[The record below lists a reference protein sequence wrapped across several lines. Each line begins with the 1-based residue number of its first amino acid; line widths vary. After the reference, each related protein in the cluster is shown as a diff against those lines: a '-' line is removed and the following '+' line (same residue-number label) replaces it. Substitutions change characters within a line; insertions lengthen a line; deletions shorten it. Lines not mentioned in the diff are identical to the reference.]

1 MMRKMGLKRP
11 SKLQLGPKKV
21 SPPSV
26 PGERRAS
33 AVYSEGGGSNPGQ
46 PGFNVSFDSC
56 ASEPVVQLQQ
66 LQLQEMERDD
76 CSEASCGQGS
86 GSSGYSSGQQRGGP
100 GCHAPVVLRHTPAS
114 SVSSPV
120 EAGPGYSRTS
130 LSSLD
135 SGWASAQQPVMM
147 SSFSSLASSPPP
159 PPPPALSTF
168 SRRLSTL
175 SSSSVASAHG
185 PPAPVPQRTSSIR
198 GPGCSAASL
207 RGSQESVSSSV
218 CRSSVSGSDL
228 YHPHVSAA
236 SAASSGAGRRYSSSS
251 SLSSSRAGEE
261 AICSLDIRQLLAQG
275 GWVMYHQ
282 TAFIWS
288 A

>member
-1 MMRKMGLKRP
+1 MRKMGLKRP

-21 SPPSV
+21 TPPSV
-26 PGERRAS
+26 PGERRVS

-46 PGFNVSFDSC
+46 QGFNVSFDSC
-56 ASEPVVQLQQ
+56 ASEPVVQLQ
-66 LQLQEMERDD
+66 LQEVERDD
-76 CSEASCGQGS
+76 CSEGSLGQGS

-168 SRRLSTL
+168 SRRLSTYCNARVC
-175 SSSSVASAHG
+175 SSLFPATWNVTSDKEPLFYSSTNSTVFL
-185 PPAPVPQRTSSIR
+185 TSS
-198 GPGCSAASL
+198 PPPPYDPENL
-207 RGSQESVSSSV
+207 Q
-218 CRSSVSGSDL
+218 
-228 YHPHVSAA
+228 P
-236 SAASSGAGRRYSSSS
+236 
-251 SLSSSRAGEE
+251 
-261 AICSLDIRQLLAQG
+261 
-275 GWVMYHQ
+275 
-282 TAFIWS
+282 T
-288 A
+288 

>member
-21 SPPSV
+21 TPPSV
-26 PGERRAS
+26 PGERRVS

-46 PGFNVSFDSC
+46 QGFNVSFDSC
-56 ASEPVVQLQQ
+56 ASEPVVQLQ
-66 LQLQEMERDD
+66 LQEVERDD

-135 SGWASAQQPVMM
+135 SGWASA
-147 SSFSSLASSPPP
+147 
-159 PPPPALSTF
+159 
-168 SRRLSTL
+168 
-175 SSSSVASAHG
+175 
-185 PPAPVPQRTSSIR
+185 
-198 GPGCSAASL
+198 
-207 RGSQESVSSSV
+207 
-218 CRSSVSGSDL
+218 
-228 YHPHVSAA
+228 
-236 SAASSGAGRRYSSSS
+236 
-251 SLSSSRAGEE
+251 
-261 AICSLDIRQLLAQG
+261 
-275 GWVMYHQ
+275 
-282 TAFIWS
+282 
-288 A
+288 

>member
-21 SPPSV
+21 TPPSV
-26 PGERRAS
+26 PGERRVS

-46 PGFNVSFDSC
+46 QGFNVSFDSC
-56 ASEPVVQLQQ
+56 ASEPVVQLQ
-66 LQLQEMERDD
+66 LQEVERDD
-76 CSEASCGQGS
+76 CSEGSLGQGS

-147 SSFSSLASSPPP
+147 SSFSSLASS
-159 PPPPALSTF
+159 
-168 SRRLSTL
+168 
-175 SSSSVASAHG
+175 
-185 PPAPVPQRTSSIR
+185 
-198 GPGCSAASL
+198 
-207 RGSQESVSSSV
+207 
-218 CRSSVSGSDL
+218 SGL
-228 YHPHVSAA
+228 YH
-236 SAASSGAGRRYSSSS
+236 SSGQFHSPLRTNADIETKLDVQH
-251 SLSSSRAGEE
+251 LSQKR
-261 AICSLDIRQLLAQG
+261 I
-275 GWVMYHQ
+275 
-282 TAFIWS
+282 T
-288 A
+288 

>member
-46 PGFNVSFDSC
+46 PGFIVSFDSC
-56 ASEPVVQLQQ
+56 ASEPVVQLQ
-66 LQLQEMERDD
+66 LQEVERDD

-198 GPGCSAASL
+198 GPGCGAASL

-236 SAASSGAGRRYSSSS
+236 SAASGGAGRRYSSSS

-275 GWVMYHQ
+275 GCV
-282 TAFIWS
+282 TPSIWS

>member
-21 SPPSV
+21 TPPSV
-26 PGERRAS
+26 PGERRVS

-46 PGFNVSFDSC
+46 QGFNVSFDSC
-56 ASEPVVQLQQ
+56 ASEPVVQLQ
-66 LQLQEMERDD
+66 LQEVERDD

-147 SSFSSLASSPPP
+147 SSFSSLASSP

>member
-21 SPPSV
+21 TPPSV
-26 PGERRAS
+26 PGERRVS

-46 PGFNVSFDSC
+46 QGFNVSFDSC
-56 ASEPVVQLQQ
+56 ASEPVVQLQ
-66 LQLQEMERDD
+66 LQEVERDD
-76 CSEASCGQGS
+76 CSEGSLGQGS

-198 GPGCSAASL
+198 GPGCGAASL

-228 YHPHVSAA
+228 HHPHVSA
-236 SAASSGAGRRYSSSS
+236 GAGRRHSSSS
-251 SLSSSRAGEE
+251 SLSSSRTGEE

-275 GWVMYHQ
+275 GCAMYHQ
-282 TAFIWS
+282 TAFIWTS
-288 A
+288 